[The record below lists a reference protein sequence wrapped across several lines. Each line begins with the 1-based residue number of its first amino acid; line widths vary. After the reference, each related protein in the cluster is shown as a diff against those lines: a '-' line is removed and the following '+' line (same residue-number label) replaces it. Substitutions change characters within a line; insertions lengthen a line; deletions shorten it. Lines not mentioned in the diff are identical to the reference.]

1 MNAPVWRLSDAT
13 EDVDEVVVSGVMST
27 DGRLRLRSPLDVVAW
42 AEDHLRARLVWESM
56 LPGIDVFDVYDVGD
70 AYFAEMVLRAVRAT
84 VLARVDDLSYV
95 LWAVV
100 GLDYGRQVEF
110 LDRAW
115 YELQLQMQRSER

>member
-13 EDVDEVVVSGVMST
+13 EDVDEVVVSGVIST

-56 LPGIDVFDVYDVGD
+56 LPGFDVYQAGEL
-70 AYFAEMVLRAVRAT
+70 EMHDMIQRAVRVT
-84 VLARVDDLSYV
+84 FVARVDDRSYV
-95 LWAVV
+95 LWAVL

-115 YELQLQMQRSER
+115 YELQLQMQRSEL

>member
-1 MNAPVWRLSDAT
+1 MNAPFWRLSDAT

-56 LPGIDVFDVYDVGD
+56 LPGFDVYQAGEL
-70 AYFAEMVLRAVRAT
+70 EMHDMIQRAVRVT
-84 VLARVDDLSYV
+84 FVARVDDRSYV
-95 LWAVV
+95 LWAVL

>member
-1 MNAPVWRLSDAT
+1 
-13 EDVDEVVVSGVMST
+13 MST
-27 DGRLRLRSPLDVVAW
+27 DGRLRLRSLLDVMAW

-56 LPGIDVFDVYDVGD
+56 LPGFDVYQAGELEI
-70 AYFAEMVLRAVRAT
+70 AYMIQRAVRLT
-84 VLARVDDLSYV
+84 FVARVDDRSYV
-95 LWAVV
+95 LWAVL

>member
-56 LPGIDVFDVYDVGD
+56 LPGFDVYQAGEL
-70 AYFAEMVLRAVRAT
+70 EMHDMIQRAVRVT
-84 VLARVDDLSYV
+84 FVARVDDRSYV
-95 LWAVV
+95 LWAVL

-115 YELQLQMQRSER
+115 YELQVQMHRVER